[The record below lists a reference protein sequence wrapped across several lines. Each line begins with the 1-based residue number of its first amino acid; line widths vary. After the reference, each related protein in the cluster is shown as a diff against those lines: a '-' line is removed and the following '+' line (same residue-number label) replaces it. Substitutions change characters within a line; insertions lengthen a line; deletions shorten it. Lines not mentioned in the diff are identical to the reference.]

1 MLFFIS
7 ARDPSPSLIRDSNTS
22 HVILYLL
29 RCRKS
34 FCFRIFKY
42 ISCYSL
48 SESAKRFKRWV
59 TRFKYISCYSLSFEW
74 GSRTDSRREFKY
86 ISCYSLSMQAGLISD
101 SEFDSNTSH
110 VILYRLNFEIQRQS
124 RYHSNTSH
132 VILYPTHFRLFL
144 HYYTSSLLIF
154 QYFIIFYQPYLF
166 SCQILCFFLIFPVFS
181 GFCLTF
187 PCSSPGKIIESRT
200 PLYQYLRFPGFLLQT
215 HCHSSA
221 L

>member
-1 MLFFIS
+1 M
-7 ARDPSPSLIRDSNTS
+7 DPRESRRFHDSNTS
-22 HVILYLL
+22 HVILYLGL
-29 RCRKS
+29 SSMYPSRFS
-34 FCFRIFKY
+34 IQIHLMLFFIISPGTHTPPMSVIQIHLMLFFIFKSTYLHLVDVPIQIHLMLFFINFFLCFFY
-42 ISCYSL
+42 IFVCIQIHLMLFFILIQQYH
-48 SESAKRFKRWV
+48 V
-59 TRFKYISCYSLSFEW
+59 
-74 GSRTDSRREFKY
+74 
-86 ISCYSLSMQAGLISD
+86 GL
-101 SEFDSNTSH
+101 
-110 VILYRLNFEIQRQS
+110 VLN
-124 RYHSNTSH
+124 SNTSH

>member
-1 MLFFIS
+1 MEPDMMQPIQIHLMLFFIVPEPP
-7 ARDPSPSLIRDSNTS
+7 PSPDAFSIQIHLMLFFIRIPEISFVNA
-22 HVILYLL
+22 LY
-29 RCRKS
+29 
-34 FCFRIFKY
+34 
-42 ISCYSL
+42 
-48 SESAKRFKRWV
+48 
-59 TRFKYISCYSLSFEW
+59 
-74 GSRTDSRREFKY
+74 
-86 ISCYSLSMQAGLISD
+86 
-101 SEFDSNTSH
+101 
-110 VILYRLNFEIQRQS
+110 
-124 RYHSNTSH
+124 SNTSH